1 MEDSYIIWLY
11 VPDLSF
17 KNRGSRKQFLSIQE
31 FRENLAMHKALKK
44 SLLEDEAA
52 KQKESWWRNYG
63 KRIDCKYQMNFLYLN
78 IQIKITIQIV
88 GIIVKDKHKNFYFKN
103 DGHGPKLRS
112 RHSPLALGTLVW
124 STWSEASSC
133 SILWASETTG
143 STKKKK
149 KRSVWEFLLLHILAS
164 IWCCHCFNSNYRGP
178 RGRREKERVWEN
190 FWRDYGWKFP
200 QHGKANSQSNPRGT
214 ESHIG

>member
-1 MEDSYIIWLY
+1 
-11 VPDLSF
+11 
-17 KNRGSRKQFLSIQE
+17 
-31 FRENLAMHKALKK
+31 MHKALKK

-78 IQIKITIQIV
+78 IQIKITIQSV

-133 SILWASETTG
+133 SILWTSETTG
-143 STKKKK
+143 STKVGVGE
-149 KRSVWEFLLLHILAS
+149 RSVWEFLLLHIRAS
-164 IWCCHCFNSNYRGP
+164 IWCCQCFKILAILIDVLEWYN
-178 RGRREKERVWEN
+178 
-190 FWRDYGWKFP
+190 KFCWCYVTM
-200 QHGKANSQSNPRGT
+200 QWF
-214 ESHIG
+214 